1 MTIYLKSG
9 GKLREKLNPDVDE
22 YTRKVQ
28 VEGKLTLKE
37 ILESL
42 NIQKGLVA
50 FAFIDGHYKRL
61 DYCPQD
67 GDIITLQPP
76 VSGG

>member
-22 YTRKVQ
+22 YTRKVN
-28 VEGKLTLKE
+28 VDGNPTLKE

-42 NIQKGLVA
+42 NIPHGLIA

-61 DYCPQD
+61 DYRPQD
-67 GDIITLQPP
+67 GEVITLQPP